1 MAGDRLTRI
10 LAVFSADILSLCF
23 QAPSFVRM
31 CVVSMARLLISPVP
45 HSRCA
50 LWSLRRSKIPL
61 DMAHFAHFD
70 PPIPTQV
77 AAIAS
82 AFPSA
87 SWGGWAVW
95 GGVPQRRFA
104 LLFAIALSF
113 FVVWALRVSHVPDF
127 SLLCAHDAPTA
138 SQGPLPINVDPSS
151 MAARRA
157 SPLARQIY
165 YRAIMDEVEQEPCLV
180 HMGPCVSCGQATGNY
195 CGTCDTAGRSF
206 EVPSGLVMSG
216 SPLCSSCEAEFHCYV
231 CVGVVPPGVAGLPTV
246 PLVTLTVV
254 PPAPTA

>member
-61 DMAHFAHFD
+61 DMAHFAQFD

-104 LLFAIALSF
+104 LLLLSRSRFLSCGPFVFLTYLTFPCFA
-113 FVVWALRVSHVPDF
+113 PT
-127 SLLCAHDAPTA
+127 DAPTA

>member
-61 DMAHFAHFD
+61 DMAHFAQFD

-104 LLFAIALSF
+104 LLLLSRSRFLSCGPFVFLTYLTFPCFAPMTLLLHRRGLCQSMLTLHRWPLVGPARWLAKTIIGRSWTRSSKSR
-113 FVVWALRVSHVPDF
+113 VWCTWGHACHAVRLLEITAVHVTLLGAHSRCPLVW
-127 SLLCAHDAPTA
+127 SCLGPLCA
-138 SQGPLPINVDPSS
+138 
-151 MAARRA
+151 
-157 SPLARQIY
+157 
-165 YRAIMDEVEQEPCLV
+165 V
-180 HMGPCVSCGQATGNY
+180 HVR
-195 CGTCDTAGRSF
+195 RSF
-206 EVPSGLVMSG
+206 IATCASV
-216 SPLCSSCEAEFHCYV
+216 
-231 CVGVVPPGVAGLPTV
+231 
-246 PLVTLTVV
+246 
-254 PPAPTA
+254 

>member
-23 QAPSFVRM
+23 QAPSFAPM
-31 CVVSMARLLISPVP
+31 CVGSMARLLISPAP

-61 DMAHFAHFD
+61 DMAHFAQLD

-87 SWGGWAVW
+87 SWGVGCV
-95 GGVPQRRFA
+95 GGVPQRRCA
-104 LLFAIALSF
+104 LLLLSRSRFLSCGPFVFLTYLIFPCFA
-113 FVVWALRVSHVPDF
+113 PT
-127 SLLCAHDAPTA
+127 DAPIA
-138 SQGPLPINVDPSS
+138 SQGPLPLNADPSS

-157 SPLARQIY
+157 SPLARKIY
-165 YRAIMDEVEQEPCLV
+165 YLKLLDEVEQEPWLM
-180 HMGPCVSCGQATGNY
+180 HMGPCASCGQATGNY
-195 CGTCDTAGRSF
+195 CDTCVTAGRSF
-206 EVPSGLVMSG
+206 EVPSGLIMSG
-216 SPLCSSCEAEFHCYV
+216 TPLCSSCEDEFHCYV
-231 CVGVVPPGVAGLPTV
+231 CVGVVLPGIAWPPTV
-246 PLVTLTVV
+246 PLVTLAAI